1 MYPKR
6 RYPPARQSGSH
17 ASAQRMSVNLL
28 AIQSIKVGIQLIEN
42 KNKKLLIQTK
52 QALEALT
59 RQLQPDSTLH
69 LMIRRIHQFML
80 TQVTNPCPD
89 NISTRTS
96 KADKRHHGWGL
107 KNVRKIVQKY
117 HGSLEYKVENHSFV
131 VTAMLFFD

>member
-1 MYPKR
+1 MHPKR
-6 RYPPARQSGSH
+6 RYPPARQSGSY
-17 ASAQRMSVNLL
+17 ASAQRMSVDPL

-42 KNKKLLIQTK
+42 KKLLIQTN

-59 RQLQPDSTLH
+59 RQPQPDSTLH

-80 TQVTNPCPD
+80 IQVTNPCPD